1 MKMLIGLNLEV
12 ACIIMTHKQLKVCYG
27 QCISPRLWDGEPGLT
42 EKHHRGRGF
51 SSRSVKTFT
60 EIQGWSELS

>member
-12 ACIIMTHKQLKVCYG
+12 ACIIKAHKQPKGCYG
-27 QCISPRLWDGEPGLT
+27 QCISPRLRDGDPGLT
-42 EKHHRGRGF
+42 EKRRRGRGF

-60 EIQGWSELS
+60 ETQGWSELS